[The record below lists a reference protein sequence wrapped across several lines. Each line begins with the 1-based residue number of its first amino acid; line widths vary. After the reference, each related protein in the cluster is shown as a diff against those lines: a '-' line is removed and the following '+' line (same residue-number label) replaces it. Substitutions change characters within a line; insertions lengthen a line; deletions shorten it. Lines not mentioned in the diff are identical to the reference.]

1 MRWEQINFNRSEWVI
16 PLTKNGDPQTV
27 PLTEQALELL
37 RERSR
42 KTNSPLGI
50 SQQFKRF
57 RPSHGSKK
65 GMETHSNEGNNCAR
79 GSRNKAT
86 LAVQALLD
94 GEAEGISRKAIELAK
109 DGDLQAIKL
118 VLERVLP
125 PRKDA
130 LIELELPKVEKAE
143 DVVSAISAIMEAV
156 ARGELTPSEGRI
168 LTGMVDNLRKGI
180 ETTELEAKLSH
191 LESILES
198 R

>member
-1 MRWEQINFNRSEWVI
+1 
-16 PLTKNGDPQTV
+16 
-27 PLTEQALELL
+27 
-37 RERSR
+37 
-42 KTNSPLGI
+42 
-50 SQQFKRF
+50 
-57 RPSHGSKK
+57 
-65 GMETHSNEGNNCAR
+65 METHSNEGNNCAR